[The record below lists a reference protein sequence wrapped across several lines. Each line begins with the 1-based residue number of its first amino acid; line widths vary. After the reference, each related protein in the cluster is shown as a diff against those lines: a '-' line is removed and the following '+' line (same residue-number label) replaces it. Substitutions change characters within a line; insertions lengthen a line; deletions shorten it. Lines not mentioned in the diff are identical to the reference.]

1 MEYILDTLGKI
12 GFEWRQGLFNLVNF
26 LIIFWILKRYAFK
39 PLMKAINERQDA
51 AREAHDNFE
60 SAKTELGMAKQR
72 AQTLVDEAKVE
83 ANKVIEKSYEQAAL
97 VAVEMKDK
105 AKKEIEA
112 LVEQAKRNIEIDK
125 KEMKEAL
132 RKETVELVMLATEKI
147 IRERLDEKKDQ
158 EYIKELIGSLKS

>member
-1 MEYILDTLGKI
+1 MEALLEILGKI

-26 LIIFWILKRYAFK
+26 LLIFWILKRFAFK
-39 PLMKAINERQDA
+39 PLLNAINERQAA
-51 AREAHDNFE
+51 ARETQDNFE
-60 SAKTELGMAKQR
+60 AAKTELGMAKQK

-97 VAVEMKDK
+97 VATDMKEK

-112 LVEQAKRNIEIDK
+112 LVDQAKRNIEIDK

-132 RKETVELVMLATEKI
+132 RKDTVELVMLATEKI
-147 IRERLDEKKDQ
+147 IRERLDDTKDRQ
-158 EYIKELIGSLKS
+158 YIKELIGSLKS